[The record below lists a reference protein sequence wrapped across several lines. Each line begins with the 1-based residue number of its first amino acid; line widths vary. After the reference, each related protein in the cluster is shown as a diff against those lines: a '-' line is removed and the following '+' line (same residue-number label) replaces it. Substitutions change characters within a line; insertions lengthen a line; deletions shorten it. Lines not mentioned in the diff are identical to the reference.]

1 MEFVVLVTLEVERQV
16 EGVDQLLFEE
26 PWLGAYEPRYECVL
40 GHPSGEGCFTLPT
53 KRSPGAG
60 ANAAKFDPEFVGE
73 ENA

>member
-1 MEFVVLVTLEVERQV
+1 
-16 EGVDQLLFEE
+16 
-26 PWLGAYEPRYECVL
+26 L